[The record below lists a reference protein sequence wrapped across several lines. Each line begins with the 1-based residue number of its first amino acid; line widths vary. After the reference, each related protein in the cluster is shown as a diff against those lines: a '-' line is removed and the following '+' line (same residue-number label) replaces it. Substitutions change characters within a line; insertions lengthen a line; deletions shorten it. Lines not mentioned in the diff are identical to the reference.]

1 MEKET
6 NDDHS
11 ATRDRRLFEDESDI
25 QIDYPTGWR
34 LWVITIGLL
43 IGLYLV
49 NLEVTIVSTSLVS
62 ITNDLDGFKK
72 TSWVVT
78 GFLTTYTAFMP
89 IWTKISNII
98 GRKRTF
104 VAALVVFLAFSLG
117 CGVSQKMNHLIIFR
131 SLQGAGGAGIYSLAI
146 LCMYELVPKP
156 KVPFYG
162 ALLAVTIALASLTG
176 PIFGGLV
183 AENSAW
189 RWAFYLNLPPG
200 GLAVLM
206 LIVAMPSDFGTI
218 NPQPLSAL
226 IPSYSLFQS
235 LDALGSF
242 LLLGASLLLVTVLNE
257 TNIEFDWSSGTAIA
271 LIVLSGVMWVAF
283 FAWEWFIPDYLLGLK
298 PIFPKRFFHNKAWMG
313 MLATNFLC
321 GCPWNVVIVYLAQRF
336 QLITRLEP
344 LDAGVHIIPY
354 AAVATV
360 ATMVTCL
367 ASRKLRIP
375 VVYFSLIG
383 SMLHTIGMALLTT
396 LPENSSYPAKGYGF
410 EAIAGAG
417 VGITIGILTLA
428 VPFIVEARDLATAT
442 GALNQARFLG
452 GAIGLAIASNI
463 LYGKLKSD
471 LPDNLP
477 SDQVNQV
484 IERAGVL
491 DTLPEKVQKAA
502 GTVFAQSYT
511 VQFQAMIAFAA
522 LQVPASLLIFKRGR
536 QYVAT

>member
-1 MEKET
+1 MEKQT
-6 NDDHS
+6 NDNTS
-11 ATRDRRLFEDESDI
+11 QDRQYSEDESDL
-25 QIDYPTGWR
+25 QIDYPTGP
-34 LWVITIGLL
+34 LSSSSLL
-43 IGLYLV
+43 MGLYLV
-49 NLEVTIVSTSLVS
+49 NLEVTIVSTSLVR
-62 ITNDLDGFKK
+62 ITNDLNGFNK

-78 GFLTTYTAFMP
+78 GFLTTYTSFMP
-89 IWTKISNII
+89 LWTKISNII
-98 GRKRTF
+98 GRKRAILASM
-104 VAALVVFLAFSLG
+104 VIFLAFSLG
-117 CGVSQKMNHLIIFR
+117 CALSKEMNHLIIFR
-131 SLQGAGGAGIYSLAI
+131 SLQGAGGAGVYSLVI
-146 LCMYELVPKP
+146 LCVYEIVPKSRM
-156 KVPFYG
+156 PFFG

-189 RWAFYLNLPPG
+189 RWAFYVNLPPG
-200 GLAVLM
+200 GLAVFM
-206 LIVAMPSDFGTI
+206 LLVTMPSDFGSI
-218 NPQPLSAL
+218 KPQPLSAL
-226 IPSYSLFQS
+226 LPSYSLFLS

-283 FAWEWFIPDYLLGLK
+283 FAWEWFMPDYLPALQ
-298 PIFPKRFFHNKAWMG
+298 PVFPKRFFYNKAWMG

-336 QLITRLEP
+336 QLITRLGP

-360 ATMVTCL
+360 CTMVTCL

-375 VVYFSLIG
+375 VVYFALIG
-383 SMLHTIGMALLTT
+383 SILHTIGMALLTT
-396 LPENSSYPAKGYGF
+396 LPENSSYPAKGYVF

-428 VPFIVEARDLATAT
+428 VPFIVEGKDLATAT

-463 LYGKLKSD
+463 LYSKLKSD
-471 LPDNLP
+471 LPHQLP
-477 SDQVNQV
+477 PAQVNLV
-484 IERAGVL
+484 IERAGAIE
-491 DTLPEKVQKAA
+491 TLPEKVQKVAA
-502 GTVFAQSYT
+502 TVFAQSYT

-522 LQVPASLLIFKRGR
+522 LQIPASLLILKRGR
-536 QYVAT
+536 QYVAR